1 MKSVAFVAAL
11 VLAVGT
17 AGVAQAQNL
26 AVGPYAEFQA
36 GFTAGSSVGGL
47 FGGEVGIST
56 NTFDLYFEGGRML
69 DTKNS
74 QMDASAATI
83 AAAIGSNAT
92 YEARQP
98 TNYFDVGVWYKVP
111 TTGKLQPYF
120 GIGTII
126 HFHSVGP
133 TLLLIPIA
141 VLGSLSMIALGLT
154 LAAGISSEELVGGLL
169 NMLTWPMMLLSGIW
183 FSLEGSPP
191 WVRWAAHCYTFVIA
205 REIWGRL

>member
-120 GIGTII
+120 GIGLGSAGVTRETKFFVNGTDITGQLPQMGI
-126 HFHSVGP
+126 
-133 TLLLIPIA
+133 
-141 VLGSLSMIALGLT
+141 VLGGDLQGTEHGFLFTVGGGTRFGLTSRVFADISYRYGHIAL
-154 LAAGISSEELVGGLL
+154 SEEGV
-169 NMLTWPMMLLSGIW
+169 NTNRIQFGI
-183 FSLEGSPP
+183 G
-191 WVRWAAHCYTFVIA
+191 AHF
-205 REIWGRL
+205 